1 MNLMV
6 KIIKAVFLVIILL
19 IGAPSSYAATV
30 YKNAIQMSSYDLIFT
45 KVKINGKEV
54 LALIDS
60 GSFRTIELSSTL
72 AQELK
77 IPLVETTKI
86 ARRYEG
92 KDFYLKSGQIDKLSV
107 GNYER
112 QKVAIDVVEGDIENI
127 SKQVN
132 TNFEVILG
140 WGFISQ
146 FYTQIDY
153 RNLSMQF
160 SESPLEFNKDKLNIN
175 YSVVNYVPVIKGIID
190 NRAITF
196 LFDTGAPM
204 CNLDVGI
211 AGAPKNEKIS
221 KELQIENNKFL
232 LEWRVKD
239 LTAIKKSLGTDAVIG
254 NNFLKNYTV
263 YFDTK
268 NKVIHL
274 Y

>member
-1 MNLMV
+1 MV
-6 KIIKAVFLVIILL
+6 KIIKAVFLISILL
-19 IGAPSSYAATV
+19 MSSPSSYAATI
-30 YKNAIQMSSYDLIFT
+30 YKNAIQISPYNLIFT
-45 KVKINGKEV
+45 RVKINGKEV

-60 GSFRTIELSSTL
+60 GSFRAVELSSTL
-72 AQELK
+72 AEELK

-86 ARRYEG
+86 VRRYEG

-107 GNYER
+107 GNYEK

-132 TNFEVILG
+132 TNFEAVLG

-153 RNLSMQF
+153 RNLLMQF
-160 SESPLEFNKDKLNIN
+160 GESPLKFDKDKLKIN
-175 YSVVNYVPVIKGIID
+175 YSVVNNAPVVKGTID
-190 NRAITF
+190 NQAINL

-221 KELQIENNKFL
+221 KKLQIENNNFL

-239 LTAIKKSLGTDAVIG
+239 LTAIKESLGSDAVIG